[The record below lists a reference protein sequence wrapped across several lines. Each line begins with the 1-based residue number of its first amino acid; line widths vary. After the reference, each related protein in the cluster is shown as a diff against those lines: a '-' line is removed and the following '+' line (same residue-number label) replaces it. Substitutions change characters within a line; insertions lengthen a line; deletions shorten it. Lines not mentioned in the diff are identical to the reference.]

1 MRKPGALA
9 RGLGLAL
16 LTAGCGAA
24 QRPGPPT
31 AGPEITADAAEQAAA
46 QAARARTAVSRSDEE
61 KDPAARSALVREA
74 MEAGQRCEELA
85 PSTPG
90 CDYALAL
97 ALGVQAREQRA
108 AALQTLPTMVR
119 LLRAAAD
126 RDPGLDFAGP
136 NRVLAVLLVRA
147 PGWPLGP
154 GDAEAGVASA
164 RRAVA
169 LAPDHAPN
177 QAALA
182 EALHATGD
190 EPGAAAAARRAVE
203 LARQAVAAGEPQG
216 PRWLRE
222 AERLP

>member
-1 MRKPGALA
+1 LRTAGALA
-9 RGLGLAL
+9 GGLAL
-16 LTAGCGAA
+16 ALLGAGCAA
-24 QRPGPPT
+24 TPRPVPPATGEEPT
-31 AGPEITADAAEQAAA
+31 AEAAGQAAA
-46 QAARARTAVSRSDEE
+46 LAARARAAVSRCEE
-61 KDPAARSALVREA
+61 EPDAAARQALVREA
-74 MEAGQRCEELA
+74 VEAGQRCEELA

-97 ALGVQAREQRA
+97 ALGVQAREQKA
-108 AALQTLPTMVR
+108 SALSKLPTMVR
-119 LLRAAAD
+119 LLRAAAE

-136 NRVLAVLLVRA
+136 NRVLAQVLVRA

-154 GDAEAGVASA
+154 GDAEAGVESA

-182 EALHATGD
+182 EALHAAGD

-203 LARQAVAAGEPQG
+203 LARQAVAAGQPEG
-216 PRWLRE
+216 ARWLRE